1 MKKLIISVLLA
12 FIALSAVPCFGTT
25 YVERTKSNRDPG
37 TADDKIIQHWTTTNA
52 TSLTLT
58 IPIPAVRGMIV
69 RIVINPDNSAAP
81 DANYDIDLTDED
93 GCYVID
99 GTNTGGSGLNL
110 SATVTK
116 WFWTSVV
123 DSSGN
128 VMSFAVDGD
137 LSLVVKN
144 AGSAKSGKVTLY
156 LKKP

>member
-12 FIALSAVPCFGTT
+12 FIALSANPGYATT
-25 YVERTKSNRDPG
+25 YVERIKSNRDPG
-37 TADDKIIQHWTTTNA
+37 TADDKIIQHWTTTVA
-52 TSLTLT
+52 TSVTLT
-58 IPIPAVRGMIV
+58 ITIPAVRGLVV
-69 RIVINPDNSAAP
+69 RAVINPDDSAAP
-81 DANYDIDLTDED
+81 TTLYDIDLTDED

-99 GTNTGGSGLNL
+99 GTTAGGSGLNL
-110 SATVTK
+110 SATVTT
-116 WFWTSVV
+116 WFWTSVA

-128 VMSFAVDGD
+128 VMPFAVDGD